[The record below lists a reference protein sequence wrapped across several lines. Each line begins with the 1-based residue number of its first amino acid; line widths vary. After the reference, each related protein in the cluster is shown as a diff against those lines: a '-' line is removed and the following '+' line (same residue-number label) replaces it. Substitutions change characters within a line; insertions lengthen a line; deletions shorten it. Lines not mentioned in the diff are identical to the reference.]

1 MILIVLS
8 SKWFVNINYISVTEI
23 KFQISPTGP
32 TNSWTGLALFRIE
45 VCLVAVH

>member
-1 MILIVLS
+1 MVCEYKLYFS
-8 SKWFVNINYISVTEI
+8 NFSVTEI

-32 TNSWTGLALFRIE
+32 TDSWTGLALFRIE